1 MKNLITLLDKTRT
14 LSLEL
19 LDVMDAE
26 RAALSRQSIATLET
40 IIEKKLSIAQ
50 ALQAMDKQ
58 RDNALTKLGVAPGIA
73 GMETLLA
80 THPEQQ
86 LHASWQALCEVSQ
99 RCKENN
105 LLAGTMIRKNQLV
118 TDQALQVLRKGS
130 VETVQ
135 TYGANG
141 TTPLQSQSTPLGKA

>member
-1 MKNLITLLDKTRT
+1 LKNLIALLDKTRT

-19 LDVMDAE
+19 LDVLDE
-26 RAALSRQSIATLET
+26 EGAALSRQNIETLET
-40 IIEKKLSIAQ
+40 IIEKKLGIAQ

-58 RDNALTKLGVAPGIA
+58 RDYALQKLGVAPGLA

-80 THPEQQ
+80 AHPEKQ
-86 LHASWQALCEVSQ
+86 LHDSWQALCEASR

-118 TDQALQVLRKGS
+118 TDQALQVLRQGS
-130 VETVQ
+130 IETVQ

-141 TTPLQSQSTPLGKA
+141 TTPQQSRSTPLGKA